1 MKLITY
7 VKSFQISQISQI
19 SQIIISVLSPNDD
32 TRLMLGRWHIRKT
45 EQEIAK
51 VIQMANEDHC
61 GTCSDSP
68 KESVSTEMKHS

>member
-1 MKLITY
+1 MKFITY
-7 VKSFQISQISQI
+7 VKSFQINQIG
-19 SQIIISVLSPNDD
+19 QIIISVLSSNNDN
-32 TRLMLGRWHIRKT
+32 RLMLGRWHIRKT

-68 KESVSTEMKHS
+68 KESVSTEMKDS